1 MFLANIC
8 FTNITCSRIVLLKEG
23 KSMSI
28 SAINCVPIKPKA
40 SFAGSE
46 GTKEKHVDYDQ
57 IIQVTDKAYNKV
69 SSDNYVSS
77 KSIKKP
83 LAIASSL
90 ALAAL
95 VSYVGGAKIA
105 TLTSKVM
112 PKAPEKVV
120 AGLDKVMTKMPET
133 AEHLKS
139 ATGKFAK
146 GKAVAGALLNKFA
159 GVAKKGYDKIGG
171 SLEAGAAKNQK
182 VFENIFG
189 IATTASLLPG
199 LLSKDANEDGVSDIL
214 QKGQNAYTGA
224 KTNVNDAVANLS
236 LVGELVDILT

>member
-1 MFLANIC
+1 
-8 FTNITCSRIVLLKEG
+8 
-23 KSMSI
+23 MSI

-46 GTKEKHVDYDQ
+46 GTKEKHVDYDE
-57 IIQVTDKAYNKV
+57 ILKVTDKAYDQV
-69 SSDNYVSS
+69 SKDNYVSS

-90 ALAAL
+90 ALAGL

-105 TLTSKVM
+105 TLTSKVF
-112 PKAPEKVV
+112 KNAPEKMV
-120 AGLDKVMTKMPET
+120 AGLDKVMTKIPET
-133 AEHLKS
+133 AENLKAS
-139 ATGKFAK
+139 TGKFAK
-146 GKAVAGALLNKFA
+146 GKAVAGKVLNKFSSI
-159 GVAKKGYDKIGG
+159 AKKGYDKIGG
-171 SLEAGAAKNQK
+171 NLEAGQVKNQK

-189 IATTASLLPG
+189 IVSTASLLPG
-199 LLSKDANEDGVSDIL
+199 LLTKDANKDGVSDIL
-214 QKGQNAYTGA
+214 QRGQNAYTGA